1 MIQQYFTGILVLGL
15 IGYIVLLNQ
24 SDLSINKQNIQKI
37 MMNVFEKCKDSNDMS
52 KCIGNNIIHV
62 MNEKSN
68 LIKTINIFGISIGI
82 LLCAIQI
89 NYFNNFRSDLN
100 KKSKIVFHLILLI
113 TSMVILFISNAGYKN
128 PYDTMIEMM
137 KMGINQTPD
146 NNIPDNNI
154 PDNNIPDNNIPP
166 SIPDDGTFSSK
177 IVRSSMSEELEIN
190 VDKVELA
197 LKSIGL
203 PILYSISI
211 TSISAIITT
220 LNE

>member
-154 PDNNIPDNNIPP
+154 PP